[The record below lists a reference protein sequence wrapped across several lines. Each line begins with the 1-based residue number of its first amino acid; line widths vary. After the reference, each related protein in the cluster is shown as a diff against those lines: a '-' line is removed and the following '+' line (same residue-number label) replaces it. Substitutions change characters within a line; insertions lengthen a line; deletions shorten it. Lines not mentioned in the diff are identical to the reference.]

1 MLTAEEGMKQMS
13 EMFRH
18 MGSEVYVEADK
29 GRGEHQ
35 GILTK
40 DFLGAMMHYKML
52 WVSCVFRG
60 TSRV

>member
-1 MLTAEEGMKQMS
+1 MLTTEEGVKQMS

-29 GRGEHQ
+29 VGRAS

-52 WVSCVFRG
+52 WVSYVFRA

>member
-29 GRGEHQ
+29 VGES
-35 GILTK
+35 IRA
-40 DFLGAMMHYKML
+40 F
-52 WVSCVFRG
+52 
-60 TSRV
+60 